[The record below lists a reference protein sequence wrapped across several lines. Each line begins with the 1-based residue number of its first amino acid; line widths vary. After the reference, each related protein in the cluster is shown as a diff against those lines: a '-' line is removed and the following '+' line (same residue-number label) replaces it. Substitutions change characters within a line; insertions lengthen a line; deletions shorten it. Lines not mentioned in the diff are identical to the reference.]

1 MLYSAFCLALS
12 VIPALALPIG
22 VSSDLSRR
30 SDSHDQPLWAYEST
44 WYLTLSDAKQFT
56 NANAWSGQAQQVE
69 SAAEE
74 FAQVGHQMLEGR
86 GVETSF
92 SGAWD
97 SDFISVV
104 DDFSGLSEYE
114 VYYLNTYIVKMNHL
128 MGKADYI
135 GPITADPDYEAW
147 LDEYKSKHSLHRRQ
161 ILSKPL
167 WKYESIFYVAIFDA
181 VQHIDNGS
189 IHGGAAESL
198 INVSEEFSSQGA
210 KFLEAKGVELNMGGG
225 WAADFYTV
233 MDHFWNLNESEVS
246 MLNGYAEAM
255 FDDMGEQ
262 IPQ

>member
-1 MLYSAFCLALS
+1 ME
-12 VIPALALPIG
+12 
-22 VSSDLSRR
+22 
-30 SDSHDQPLWAYEST
+30 PLFS
-44 WYLTLSDAKQFT
+44 